1 MRRAPPPACR
11 GSLRLEAERHLMP
24 YRTISGGFE
33 QASRLGHTDAVVRA
47 LADRASFYVPAEHL
61 RDLAWL
67 GSKVR
72 GKSDLP
78 QPPDSDRLVGVI
90 GVDGS
95 SMPVPVRDGLPSVHY
110 GYAQAAAIWLD
121 IEAMESQRKERFV
134 DPVVLHNAV
143 NSALVS
149 LDLPLA
155 GAYLR
160 EGMSIQESWREGIDS
175 LFRTKKI
182 EVNRLNQSLL
192 QLLLLLHGQPGAP
205 ASSLP
210 VDCPNRQCDQGG
222 VPVGMNAATCPGCGQ
237 RLFPTDTLRIY
248 EEVTEEGTNAT
259 ALGRLMQ
266 VIELLVMIGLT
277 TLLWEQ
283 SRHDLL
289 RSTLFIMDG
298 PLAMYGP
305 PAKLRG
311 RAVSYFQ
318 HMIATTPGPGPYLCG
333 VEKTGTFFDY
343 ATALARHEALKP
355 GDLLVLDVDVL
366 RAVTNADNPLAY
378 GSETYW
384 GRKFIYRSLDGRVV
398 VITVPPAVGQPYD
411 DQGGQPG
418 PDGYPSLPAI
428 LDVVD
433 RTGSSMYRD
442 GLIPVALA
450 HSKAAFPIGV
460 GTDVLRLVA
469 KRKLGLDSSES
480 VQQGPVQP

>member
-1 MRRAPPPACR
+1 
-11 GSLRLEAERHLMP
+11 MP
-24 YRTISGGFE
+24 YNTVSGGFE
-33 QASRLGHTDAVVRA
+33 RASRLGHTEAVVRA

-61 RDLAWL
+61 KDLAWL
-67 GSKVR
+67 QPKVH
-72 GKSDLP
+72 GKTDLP
-78 QPPDSDRLVGVI
+78 RPPGVDRLMGVI

-95 SMPVPVRDGLPSVHY
+95 LMPVQVRDGLPSVYY

-121 IEAMESQRKERFV
+121 VDAMESQRQERFI

-160 EGMSIQESWREGIDS
+160 EGMSIQESWREGIYS
-175 LFRTKKI
+175 LFRAKKI
-182 EVNRLNQSLL
+182 EVNRLDQSLL
-192 QLLLLLHGQPGAP
+192 QLLMLLHGLPGAP
-205 ASSLP
+205 AVSLP
-210 VDCPNRQCDQGG
+210 VDCPNGQCSESG
-222 VPVGMNAATCPGCGQ
+222 VAVGADGTNCPGCGR
-237 RLFPTDTLRIY
+237 RLYPTDTLRIY
-248 EEVTEEGTNAT
+248 EEVTEEGSNQV
-259 ALGRLMQ
+259 ALSRLMQ
-266 VIELLVMIGLT
+266 VIELLVMVGLT

-298 PLAMYGP
+298 PLAVYGP

-311 RAVSYFQ
+311 RAVTYFQ
-318 HMIATTPGPGPYLCG
+318 QMIATTPGAGPYLCG
-333 VEKTGTFFDY
+333 VEKSGTVVDY
-343 ATALARHEALKP
+343 ATALVRHDALKP
-355 GDLLVLDVDVL
+355 GDLLIIDAEVLA
-366 RAVTNADNPLAY
+366 AVTNANNPTAY
-378 GSETYW
+378 GAETYW

-398 VITVPPAVGQPYD
+398 VITVPPASGQPYD
-411 DQGGQPG
+411 DHGGQPG
-418 PDGYPSLPAI
+418 PDGYASLPAI
-428 LDVVD
+428 LDVID

-469 KRKLGLDSSES
+469 KRKLGLDSSSS
-480 VQQGPVQP
+480 VQQGPVQQ

>member
-1 MRRAPPPACR
+1 
-11 GSLRLEAERHLMP
+11 MP
-24 YRTISGGFE
+24 YNTLTGGFE
-33 QASRLGHTDAVVRA
+33 QASRLGHTEAVVRA
-47 LADRASFYVPAEHL
+47 LAERTSFYVPAEHL
-61 RDLAWL
+61 TDLTWL
-67 GSKVR
+67 AAKVR
-72 GKSDLP
+72 GKGELSRPPGSDNLI
-78 QPPDSDRLVGVI
+78 GVI

-95 SMPVPVRDGLPSVHY
+95 LMPVQVRDGLPSVHY

-121 IEAMESQRKERFV
+121 IDAMESQRRERFV

-160 EGMSIQESWREGIDS
+160 EGMSIQESWRESIDS

-182 EVNRLNQSLL
+182 EVNRLDQSLL
-192 QLLLLLHGQPGAP
+192 QLLMLLHGLPGAP
-205 ASSLP
+205 ASTLL
-210 VDCPNRQCDQGG
+210 VDCPNGLCDERDI
-222 VPVGMNAATCPGCGQ
+222 PVGSGGTRCPGCGQ
-237 RLFPTDTLRIY
+237 RLFPTDSLRIY
-248 EEVTEEGTNAT
+248 EEVTEEGSNQV
-259 ALGRLMQ
+259 ALSRLMQ
-266 VIELLVMIGLT
+266 VIELLVIVGLT

-283 SRHDLL
+283 SRQDLL

-298 PLAMYGP
+298 PLAVYGP

-311 RAVSYFQ
+311 RAVTYFQ
-318 HMIATTPGPGPYLCG
+318 RMIATTPGTGPYLCG
-333 VEKTGTFFDY
+333 AEKRGTMFDY

-355 GDLLVLDVDVL
+355 GDLLVIDADVL
-366 RAVTNADNPLAY
+366 RVVTNANNPVAY

-398 VITVPPAVGQPYD
+398 VITVPPKEGQPYD
-411 DQGGQPG
+411 DHGGQPG

-428 LDVVD
+428 LDVID

-469 KRKLGLDSSES
+469 KRKLGLDEAP
-480 VQQGPVQP
+480 GAKENLAE